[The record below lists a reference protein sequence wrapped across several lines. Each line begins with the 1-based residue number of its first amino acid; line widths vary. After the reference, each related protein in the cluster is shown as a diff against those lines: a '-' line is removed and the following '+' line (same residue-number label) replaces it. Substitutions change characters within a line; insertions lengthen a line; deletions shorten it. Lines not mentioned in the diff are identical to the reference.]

1 MSVFQILSNK
11 LIAHQAHAFQC
22 FIRLRNQGFPI
33 RRGRVEH
40 INRNNFPTRGV
51 LVRPEIEQR
60 TLVVNEGVIGVE
72 FAHKVLRRTGIAFVK
87 ILEKQAIFVVRT
99 LANRDEQESAVVRL
113 CGTGSPILVF
123 ELFPDQR
130 IFRLR
135 CSKSMEVNFLEVVR
149 LRQILA
155 SLGLWIATIIEAVA
169 LFVPG
174 GT

>member
-1 MSVFQILSNK
+1 
-11 LIAHQAHAFQC
+11 
-22 FIRLRNQGFPI
+22 
-33 RRGRVEH
+33 
-40 INRNNFPTRGV
+40 
-51 LVRPEIEQR
+51 
-60 TLVVNEGVIGVE
+60 
-72 FAHKVLRRTGIAFVK
+72 VLRRAGIAFVK

-135 CSKSMEVNFLEVVR
+135 CSKSMEVNLLEVVR

-155 SLGLWIATIIEAVA
+155 SLGLWIATIVEAVA
-169 LFVPG
+169 LFVLG